1 MADERDV
8 IGQAD
13 ALMRRHRSFVARQAD
28 DRTDGLID
36 APAPDVDVP
45 VLTEIV
51 AADTLPPHDL
61 QAVLDALGDEL
72 DAELSSWLIEVLPAA
87 VANASQQ
94 ILAELD
100 AKARN
105 TLLPRLREIVE
116 QQREQAQPQGLA
128 GQSL

>member
-28 DRTDGLID
+28 DRTDLPADAQTPDID
-36 APAPDVDVP
+36 LP

-51 AADTLPPHDL
+51 ADDAPPHDIH
-61 QAVLDALGDEL
+61 AVLDALGEEL
-72 DAELSSWLIEVLPAA
+72 DTELSSWLIEVLPAA

-94 ILAELD
+94 ILAKLD

-105 TLLPRLREIVE
+105 TLLPRLRELVE
-116 QQREQAQPQGLA
+116 QQRVQATRGH
-128 GQSL
+128 SL

>member
-1 MADERDV
+1 MTDERDI

-13 ALMRRHRSFVARQAD
+13 ALMRRHRSFVARSAD
-28 DRTDGLID
+28 DRPEQSAESAACD
-36 APAPDVDVP
+36 ADLP

-51 AADTLPPHDL
+51 AADDVPPRDIHDM
-61 QAVLDALGDEL
+61 LDALRDGIDT
-72 DAELSSWLIEVLPAA
+72 ELSSWLIEVLPAA

-116 QQREQAQPQGLA
+116 QQREPGAPD
-128 GQSL
+128 QSL

>member
-8 IGQAD
+8 IDQAD
-13 ALMRRHRSFVARQAD
+13 ALMRRHRSFVARQTNDRPD
-28 DRTDGLID
+28 DGND
-36 APAPDVDVP
+36 AQAPDVDVP

-51 AADTLPPHDL
+51 TDDAPPPHDIR
-61 QAVLDALGDEL
+61 AVLDALGEEL
-72 DAELSSWLIEVLPAA
+72 DAEMSSWLIEVLPAA

-105 TLLPRLREIVE
+105 TLLPRLRELVA
-116 QQREQAQPQGLA
+116 QQREQTAPGH
-128 GQSL
+128 SL

>member
-1 MADERDV
+1 MADEQDV
-8 IGQAD
+8 ISQAD
-13 ALMRRHRSFVARQAD
+13 ALMRRHRSFVARSAQ
-28 DRTDGLID
+28 DRPE
-36 APAPDVDVP
+36 PATAVPAGDSDLP

-51 AADTLPPHDL
+51 ADDELAPHDMR
-61 QAVLDALGDEL
+61 AVLDALGDEL

-105 TLLPRLREIVE
+105 TLQPRLRAIIKR
-116 QQREQAQPQGLA
+116 QRDLAQPQAAA
-128 GQSL
+128 GHSL